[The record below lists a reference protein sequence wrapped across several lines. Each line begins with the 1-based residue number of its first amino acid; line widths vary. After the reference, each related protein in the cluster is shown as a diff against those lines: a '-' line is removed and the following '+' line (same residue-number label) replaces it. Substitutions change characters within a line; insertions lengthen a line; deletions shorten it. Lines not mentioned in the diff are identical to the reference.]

1 MLCRSQVS
9 GLRLMQIALILI
21 PEGSASVEGE
31 FGAIIRLPIAR
42 LELPSCYVSDQ
53 SHEGHHFQKYF
64 QYSFPDGVSPVFFQP
79 NGFEVH
85 ALFKRHPPVLKVD
98 LYHHISFPA
107 LAVYFDQ
114 VDSLWYDRHAV
125 VIAKTL
131 GDYVCVGL
139 DAHDVLGS
147 VVSEELGGFAV

>member
-114 VDSLWYDRHAV
+114 VNGSWNYCHAAIRAEILREKV
-125 VIAKTL
+125 R
-131 GDYVCVGL
+131 VGFNA
-139 DAHDVLGS
+139 DDVLGS
-147 VVSEELGGFAV
+147 VV